1 MTKIKRIVPFGWVPG
16 HWGLTGKLRERAEAE
31 YTLIGEELDK
41 KNIEINLGDRTD
53 EEVAVAL
60 LEHEVKYGRLT
71 QKELDKQSAT
81 INNEPWVDIKN
92 LETDPDNPRY
102 GAVELDWNEAFI
114 DHLEKHGYGPNPDDE
129 DTINAWFNDLCRNI
143 ALDAYDGVGDF
154 QERVED
160 TDETVLRRKM
170 HEDAIPMNVAPLI
183 DGAPSMEDIKDDDL

>member
-1 MTKIKRIVPFGWVPG
+1 MTKIKRVLPFGWVPG

-53 EEVAVAL
+53 EEVALAL

-81 INNEPWVDIKN
+81 IEGKPWVDIKN

-102 GAVELDWNEAFI
+102 GAVELD
-114 DHLEKHGYGPNPDDE
+114 
-129 DTINAWFNDLCRNI
+129 
-143 ALDAYDGVGDF
+143 
-154 QERVED
+154 
-160 TDETVLRRKM
+160 
-170 HEDAIPMNVAPLI
+170 
-183 DGAPSMEDIKDDDL
+183 